1 MNAGLVIIILLLGL
15 AILGFP
21 IYMALAIG
29 TVVAINMAGLPI
41 MATRATAR
49 DFAKVSEQIPQAR
62 YYEAA
67 RIIAVLPE
75 EGLKSFDKASLMSVA
90 DKVSAEIVIAMRIT
104 EVKELPKS
112 FMREPAVVCIMK
124 GELATFNRLTGKYY
138 YKKINYNEQ
147 MEEVLTVR
155 TDWQQNAFADFL
167 RRGIISS
174 LAPSLMAL
182 QISLRQFLTY
192 YFKIVP

>member
-1 MNAGLVIIILLLGL
+1 MKKIFAFMVALVTVILVNMPYSGTAEAAYVAVVPIDINADKVERAADFNGYYWDMIIDRFQYPDYELL
-15 AILGFP
+15 
-21 IYMALAIG
+21 
-29 TVVAINMAGLPI
+29 
-41 MATRATAR
+41 
-49 DFAKVSEQIPQAR
+49 DDEKVS
-62 YYEAA
+62 
-67 RIIAVLPE
+67 AVLPE

-167 RRGIISS
+167 RRGINRT
-174 LAPSLMAL
+174 L
-182 QISLRQFLTY
+182 
-192 YFKIVP
+192 

>member
-1 MNAGLVIIILLLGL
+1 MKKIFAFMVALVTVILVNMPYSGTAEAAYVAVVPIDINADKVERAADFNGYYWDMIIDRFQYPDYELL
-15 AILGFP
+15 
-21 IYMALAIG
+21 
-29 TVVAINMAGLPI
+29 
-41 MATRATAR
+41 
-49 DFAKVSEQIPQAR
+49 DDEKVS
-62 YYEAA
+62 
-67 RIIAVLPE
+67 AVLPE

-167 RRGIISS
+167 RRGINRT
-174 LAPSLMAL
+174 LEVKNK
-182 QISLRQFLTY
+182 
-192 YFKIVP
+192 KIMK

>member
-1 MNAGLVIIILLLGL
+1 MKKIFAFMVALVTVILVNMPYSGTAEAAYVAVVPIDINADKVERAADFNGYYWDMIIDRFQYPDYELL
-15 AILGFP
+15 
-21 IYMALAIG
+21 
-29 TVVAINMAGLPI
+29 
-41 MATRATAR
+41 
-49 DFAKVSEQIPQAR
+49 DDEKVS
-62 YYEAA
+62 
-67 RIIAVLPE
+67 AVLPE

-167 RRGIISS
+167 RRGINRT
-174 LAPSLMAL
+174 LEV
-182 QISLRQFLTY
+182 TNK
-192 YFKIVP
+192 KIMK

>member
-1 MNAGLVIIILLLGL
+1 MKKIFAFMVALVTVILVNMPYSGTAEAAYVAVVPIDINADKVERAADFNGYYWDMIIDRFQYPDYELL
-15 AILGFP
+15 
-21 IYMALAIG
+21 
-29 TVVAINMAGLPI
+29 
-41 MATRATAR
+41 
-49 DFAKVSEQIPQAR
+49 DDEKVS
-62 YYEAA
+62 
-67 RIIAVLPE
+67 AVLPE

-147 MEEVLTVR
+147 MEEVLTVH

-167 RRGIISS
+167 RRGINRT
-174 LAPSLMAL
+174 LEVKNK
-182 QISLRQFLTY
+182 
-192 YFKIVP
+192 KIMK

>member
-1 MNAGLVIIILLLGL
+1 MKKIFAFMVALVTVILVNMPYSGTAEAAYVAVVPIDINADKVERDADFNGYYWDMIIDRFQYPDYELL
-15 AILGFP
+15 
-21 IYMALAIG
+21 
-29 TVVAINMAGLPI
+29 
-41 MATRATAR
+41 
-49 DFAKVSEQIPQAR
+49 DDEKVS
-62 YYEAA
+62 
-67 RIIAVLPE
+67 AVLPE

-167 RRGIISS
+167 RRGINRT
-174 LAPSLMAL
+174 LEVKNK
-182 QISLRQFLTY
+182 
-192 YFKIVP
+192 KIMK